1 MIDAEEIPGY
11 TYGSKDIQPSSV
23 SLRELEELKE
33 TVGWTDDDSIYLRL
47 AGDILEDQTKQIVD
61 HWRNG
66 IIAGIPNLA
75 RHSQT
80 PEGERIPEYVARSGR
95 RFEQWILDTC
105 LRPYDQDWLDYQMEI
120 ARRHTSAMKNK
131 VDGVRSTPY
140 VPLRDVTGFIAVM
153 NETVRPYLASKGHST
168 EDVDRMHLA
177 WRKSLHLQTA
187 LWTKLYMDTA
197 DAPSEW

>member
-11 TYGSKDIQPSSV
+11 TCGSKDIQPSSV

-47 AGDILEDQTKQIVD
+47 AGDVLGDQTKQIVD

-80 PEGERIPEYVARSGR
+80 PEGERIPEYVARSGK

-131 VDGVRSTPY
+131 VDGVQSTPY
-140 VPLRDVTGFIAVM
+140 VPLRDITAFIAVM
-153 NETVRPYLASKGHST
+153 NETIRPYLASKGHSSG
-168 EDVDRMHLA
+168 DVDKMHFA
-177 WRKSLHLQTA
+177 WRKSLQLQTA
-187 LWTKLYMDTA
+187 LWAKLYMDA
-197 DAPSEW
+197 ANASSEW

>member
-11 TYGSKDIQPSSV
+11 TYGSKDIKPSSV

-66 IIAGIPNLA
+66 IITGIPNLA

-80 PEGERIPEYVARSGR
+80 PEGDRIPEYVARSGK

-120 ARRHTSAMKNK
+120 ARRHTSEMKNK
-131 VDGVRSTPY
+131 VDGVRSTLY
-140 VPLRDVTGFIAVM
+140 VPLRDIMAFIAVM
-153 NETVRPYLASKGHST
+153 NETIKPYLASKGHST
-168 EDVDRMHLA
+168 GDVDKMHLA
-177 WRKSLHLQTA
+177 WRKSLHLQIT

-197 DAPSEW
+197 GAPTEW